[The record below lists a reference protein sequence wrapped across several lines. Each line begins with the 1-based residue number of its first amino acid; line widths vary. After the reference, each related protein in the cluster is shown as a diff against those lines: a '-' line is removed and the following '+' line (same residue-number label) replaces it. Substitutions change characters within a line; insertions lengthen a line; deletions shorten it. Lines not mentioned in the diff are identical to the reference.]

1 MNAHESG
8 SVRVAIVGCGRMG
21 AERATCATESGATIA
36 FCADSDGERARSLA
50 SRFQSQSV
58 ADAHAIPWRDVQ
70 AVFVCTPPSARSV
83 VFDAIAAGV
92 AVLVEKP
99 IGLSEADGAMLVSA
113 VEKQTVIN
121 AVGYMNRYRPS
132 VLAARAAAAASTVSA
147 VAVHWASK
155 RYAVP
160 WWGQPD
166 LSGGPFNEQ
175 ATHIVDLV
183 RFVVGEIVD
192 VRAIAGP
199 SGDEKNVSRAAV
211 AMRFENG
218 AVGTL
223 AYTCEADDKHIG
235 LHVMSGAGA
244 IELRGWNFANSDA
257 GDDPD
262 PNPFMIET
270 RTFLEAVS
278 SGDARH
284 IRSDFADA
292 TKTQRA
298 VDLIRR
304 RFADGMPDSRE
315 TSALDL
321 DVSAR

>member
-1 MNAHESG
+1 MTG
-8 SVRVAIVGCGRMG
+8 GIRVAIVGCGRMG
-21 AERATCATESGATIA
+21 AERAACATQAGATIA
-36 FCADSDGERARSLA
+36 CCADTDGERARSLA
-50 SRFQSQSV
+50 ARFQSHAV
-58 ADAHAIPWRDVQ
+58 ADMRAIPWREVQ
-70 AVFVCTPPSARSV
+70 AVFVCTPPSMRSV
-83 VFDAIAAGV
+83 VLDAITARV

-99 IGLSEADGAMLVSA
+99 IGLSEADGAALASA
-113 VEKQTVIN
+113 VEEQHVVN

-147 VAVHWASK
+147 VAGHWASK

-175 ATHIVDLV
+175 ATHLVDLV
-183 RFVVGEIVD
+183 RFVVGEIAD
-192 VRAIAGP
+192 VRAFAGP
-199 SGDEKNVSRAAV
+199 SGDEKSITRAAV
-211 AMRFENG
+211 AMRFDNG

-235 LHVMSGAGA
+235 LHVMTGAGA
-244 IELRGWNFANSDA
+244 IELRGWNFTRA
-257 GDDPD
+257 GADEATD
-262 PNPFMIET
+262 PNPFLLET
-270 RTFLEAVS
+270 KTFLEAVS
-278 SGDARH
+278 SGDARQ

-304 RFADGMPDSRE
+304 RFADGMQEPRGS
-315 TSALDL
+315 SALYD

>member
-1 MNAHESG
+1 MTG
-8 SVRVAIVGCGRMG
+8 GVRVAIVGCGRMG
-21 AERATCATESGATIA
+21 AERAACVAELGATIA
-36 FCADSDGERARSLA
+36 YCADTDGERARSLA
-50 SRFQSQSV
+50 SRFQSQTV
-58 ADAHAIPWRDVQ
+58 ADMRRIPWREVQ
-70 AVFVCTPPSARSV
+70 AVFVCTPPSTRSV
-83 VFDAIAAGV
+83 VRDAIGAGV

-99 IGLSEADGAMLVSA
+99 IGLSEAEGAALTRA
-113 VEKQTVIN
+113 VEKQPVIN
-121 AVGYMNRYRPS
+121 AVGYMNRYRPP

-147 VAVHWASK
+147 VAGHWASK

-175 ATHIVDLV
+175 ATHLVDLV
-183 RFVVGEIVD
+183 RFVVGEIAD
-192 VRAIAGP
+192 VQAFAGP
-199 SGDEKNVSRAAV
+199 SGDENSISRAAV

-235 LHVMSGAGA
+235 LSVMTASGA
-244 IELRGWNFANSDA
+244 IELRGWNFARA
-257 GDDPD
+257 GGEQEPD
-262 PNPFMIET
+262 PNPFMLET
-270 RTFLEAVS
+270 KAFLDAVS
-278 SGDARH
+278 SGDALE

-292 TKTQRA
+292 TKTQRT

-304 RFADGMPDSRE
+304 SFAEGMRESRE
-315 TSALDL
+315 SSTL